1 MGRTLVGGSA
11 SSPGSWNWVVCSTEM
26 GLVLNDSAGCRPPS
40 PAPARHCPIA
50 ANGARAHVWD
60 CSVAPSLPGFTPF
73 PSLSRPCL
81 LSSRLS
87 LTPSLY
93 FFIAVRQVRCGH
105 CQNNSWS
112 TATPRRAARVLLLF
126 GLRLDSDHCWRISQI
141 HAAMHTPRTILF

>member
-87 LTPSLY
+87 LSL
-93 FFIAVRQVRCGH
+93 
-105 CQNNSWS
+105 SLS
-112 TATPRRAARVLLLF
+112 LSLLF
-126 GLRLDSDHCWRISQI
+126 HRSATGALRSLSEQQLVDCYAPKGGEGIIIIW
-141 HAAMHTPRTILF
+141 AAA